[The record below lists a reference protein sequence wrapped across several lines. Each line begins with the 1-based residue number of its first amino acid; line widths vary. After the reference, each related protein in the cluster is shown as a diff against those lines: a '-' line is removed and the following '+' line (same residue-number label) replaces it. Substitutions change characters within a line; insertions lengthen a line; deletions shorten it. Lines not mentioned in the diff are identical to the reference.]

1 MANKQF
7 LFILFLSCIGF
18 SQSDTITVSSNS
30 TLEEEIYSEYQ
41 DSLYST
47 ENYIITPKTFDPN
60 FQEKYTDDE
69 FIYETVIDN
78 KELTAWER
86 FWRAIK
92 NFFERL
98 FDFGSLGRSISGLE
112 IIMKIIAFIIIG
124 FVIYMIVKVII
135 NKEGQWIFGKKNK
148 KITVSELVE
157 ENIHSINFNE
167 IIKKS
172 KQEKDYR
179 LTIRYYYLWLL
190 KSYSDKELIEWDIE
204 KTNSDYLSELKSQN
218 TKENFKYLSYIYDY
232 SWYGEFEINE
242 PDFLK
247 AETVFLKAIQEK

>member
-1 MANKQF
+1 
-7 LFILFLSCIGF
+7 
-18 SQSDTITVSSNS
+18 
-30 TLEEEIYSEYQ
+30 
-41 DSLYST
+41 
-47 ENYIITPKTFDPN
+47 
-60 FQEKYTDDE
+60 
-69 FIYETVIDN
+69 
-78 KELTAWER
+78 
-86 FWRAIK
+86 
-92 NFFERL
+92 
-98 FDFGSLGRSISGLE
+98 
-112 IIMKIIAFIIIG
+112 MKIIAFIIIG